1 MQIPEQVQNPR
12 RRDVLH
18 TLAAA
23 CASLSLSAQRGI
35 AAPGKSSNNKRFWG
49 IFPIA
54 QTPFTESNKLDVDS
68 LREELKFIDRGRVH
82 GFVWPQLASEWD
94 TLSESARMEGA
105 DAIAAAGQT
114 LRPAIVW
121 GVQGPNVAAAVK
133 YAKHAAKAGADAII
147 SLPPSG

>member
-1 MQIPEQVQNPR
+1 MQILEQVQNPR

-23 CASLSLSAQRGI
+23 CASLSLSGQRAF
-35 AAPGKSSNNKRFWG
+35 AAPGKSANNKRLWG

-68 LREELKFIDRGRVH
+68 LVEELRFIDRGGVH

-94 TLSESARMEGA
+94 TLSQSERMEGA
-105 DAIAAAGQT
+105 EALASAA
-114 LRPAIVW
+114 
-121 GVQGPNVAAAVK
+121 
-133 YAKHAAKAGADAII
+133 
-147 SLPPSG
+147 